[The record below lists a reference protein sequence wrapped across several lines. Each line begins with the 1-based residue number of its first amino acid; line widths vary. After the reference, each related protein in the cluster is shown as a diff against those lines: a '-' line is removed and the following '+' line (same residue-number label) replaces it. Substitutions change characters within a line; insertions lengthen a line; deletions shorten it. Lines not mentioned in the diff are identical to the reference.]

1 MTPLKLALITLFSA
15 AVLPACATVNK
26 GTSDFFRIDSVPQGA
41 IATTTIETDESV
53 KARRKNPQLEPE
65 YIGCSPTPCA
75 IKLNRR
81 QKFVIKLEHGDFQTA
96 EMFITNSRNSA
107 SFTANMAT
115 TTATTAGT
123 MAAGAAV
130 GAGVATA
137 LAGVTSGV
145 LAATTAGTATLGT
158 LGLIPLETSLAVA
171 QSAFVAPTYSASSA
185 AAASIPPALI
195 VTGGMLLFDAA
206 SGANINLYPNP
217 VVLELAPNGVPSKI
231 DPNVAIFKAELE
243 KREKLE
249 RECMGG
255 SKPSTDRILRCR
267 TLVTRKLRR
276 QKKQDDAQARRLE
289 KGNSKRETAEE
300 KLKP

>member
-1 MTPLKLALITLFSA
+1 
-15 AVLPACATVNK
+15 
-26 GTSDFFRIDSVPQGA
+26 
-41 IATTTIETDESV
+41 
-53 KARRKNPQLEPE
+53 
-65 YIGCSPTPCA
+65 
-75 IKLNRR
+75 
-81 QKFVIKLEHGDFQTA
+81 
-96 EMFITNSRNSA
+96 
-107 SFTANMAT
+107 
-115 TTATTAGT
+115 
-123 MAAGAAV
+123 MAAGAAI

-158 LGLIPLETSLAVA
+158 LG
-171 QSAFVAPTYSASSA
+171 
-185 AAASIPPALI
+185 
-195 VTGGMLLFDAA
+195 

-243 KREKLE
+243 NREKLE

-276 QKKQDDAQARRLE
+276 QKKQDDAQARRLLCYS
-289 KGNSKRETAEE
+289 GDYPPRSAQ
-300 KLKP
+300 